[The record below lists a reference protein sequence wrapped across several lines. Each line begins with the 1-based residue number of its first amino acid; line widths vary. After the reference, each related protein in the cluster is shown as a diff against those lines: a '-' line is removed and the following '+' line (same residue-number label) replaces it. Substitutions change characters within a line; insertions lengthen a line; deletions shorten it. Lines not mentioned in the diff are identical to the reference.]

1 MISRRPLWPPWPP
14 PLFRRGSIACG
25 VSSSLI
31 VSVLVLVAGLWAGGS
46 RPPWALEPATIRT
59 TNGRVDRVRRLPIQA
74 LAATPLRDDDSNIVM
89 DTLRVLG
96 IVRRRV
102 ERPVVGR
109 TAYVRWWER
118 IRALIVLAAIV
129 VGLGLLLAVLV
140 GVTVLGLGFMLER
153 AIS

>member
-1 MISRRPLWPPWPP
+1 MT
-14 PLFRRGSIACG
+14 F
-25 VSSSLI
+25 
-31 VSVLVLVAGLWAGGS
+31 VLVLGAGLWIGGS

-59 TNGRVDRVRRLPIQA
+59 TSGRVTRIRRLSSH
-74 LAATPLRDDDSNIVM
+74 LTAATPLRDDDSNIVM

-102 ERPVVGR
+102 DRPVVGR
-109 TAYVRWWER
+109 RAYVRWWER
-118 IRALIVLAAIV
+118 IRALIVLTAIV